1 MAGGMTITTQLNT
14 LQTVFNK
21 IKEVHFKKGE
31 LKTSDLATT
40 LTVDMELPVLE
51 DGISFNTGD
60 ADITETKLTTGE
72 KWVTRA
78 MKGDADISLQVA
90 SIAGKINALFMEEK
104 KASITSGVG
113 AVIDGIT
120 YKGTAY
126 SLAPKKVTGSLIF
139 PCEDRQTVIILPKM
153 EMYASLVVA
162 DGENPAYFNVKVTPV
177 KNSEGFDLLLLE
189 KTA

>member
-1 MAGGMTITTQLNT
+1 MAGGMTITTQVNT

-21 IKEVHFKKGE
+21 IKEVHFRKGE
-31 LKTSDLATT
+31 LKSADLATK
-40 LTVDMELPVLE
+40 LTIDMELPVLE

-90 SIAGKINALFMEEK
+90 SIAGKVNGLFMEEK
-104 KASITSGVG
+104 KASITSGAG
-113 AVIDGIT
+113 AVIDGVT
-120 YKGTAY
+120 YQGTAY
-126 SLAPKKVTGSLIF
+126 SLAPKKVTGALVFMS
-139 PCEDRQTVIILPKM
+139 EDRQTIIILPKV

-162 DGENPAYFNVKVTPV
+162 DGENPAYFNVKVTPI
-177 KNSEGFDLLLLE
+177 KNSEGYDLLVLE